1 MRALLFGFGSLG
13 RALLAA
19 LQAAGDVEVVAI
31 IDDAPGLAGQAVADL
46 LPGNPCELVIRAD
59 LPPAEAP
66 TVLFH
71 VSTSAPDRATREII
85 QALDAGYSVLSAAE
99 WMFHPWLRFGEAAA
113 RIDAAARAAGA
124 VALGCGINPGFVFET
139 LPILLARTVAR
150 VDRLEILRI
159 SNVSGVG
166 PADFSHLGFGL
177 TPDVFAAR
185 VADGSIEGHM
195 GFPESVAALAE
206 CAGIAI
212 DTITDRLEP
221 TLATTPIALAHR
233 TVAAGEVAGITQ
245 IATGVLA
252 GSDRIVMTLEMFLD
266 PEAHGRSPREAVALE
281 GSRSFQLAL
290 SPASPPVPG
299 AAAMM
304 MHAARS
310 VAAMQPGLVSLLD
323 MPLSAGRPLRS
334 LRAGPADRDGSGSR
348 FAVTA

>member
-19 LQAAGDVEVVAI
+19 LQGAGDIEIVAI
-31 IDDAPGLAGQAVADL
+31 IDDAPALAGQAVAAL
-46 LPGNPCELVIRAD
+46 LPGNASDLVIRAD
-59 LPPAEAP
+59 LPAADGP

-71 VSTSAPDRATREII
+71 ASTSAPDRATREII
-85 QALDAGYSVLSAAE
+85 QAIEAGYSVISAAE

-113 RIDAAARAAGA
+113 HIDGAARAAGT
-124 VALGCGINPGFVFET
+124 VVLGCGINPGFVFET
-139 LPILLARTVAR
+139 LPILLARTVAQ

-159 SNVSGVG
+159 SNVCGVG
-166 PADFSHLGFGL
+166 PADFAHLGFGL
-177 TPDVFAAR
+177 TVERFAER

-221 TLATTPIALAHR
+221 TLAAAPITLAHR

-245 IATGVLA
+245 IATGALA
-252 GSDRIVMTLEMFLD
+252 GRDRIVMTLEMFLD
-266 PEAHGRSPREAVALE
+266 PEAHGRSPREAIALE

-290 SPASPPVPG
+290 SPAAPPVPG

-310 VAAMQPGLVSLLD
+310 LAATEPGLVSLLD
-323 MPLSAGRPLRS
+323 LPLAGGRRLRS
-334 LRAGPADRDGSGSR
+334 LRAGAAQRDRSGSR
-348 FAVTA
+348 FTLAS